1 MLREAQYAETK
12 KDLLYKKAFAQ
23 KEINET
29 IYWLELLKATEY
41 QTTEQY
47 DSINTGAVE
56 TIKIITA
63 IIKS

>member
-47 DSINTGAVE
+47 DSIITGAL
-56 TIKIITA
+56 KQL
-63 IIKS
+63 K